1 MSSLKD
7 KIITPEALQATM
19 RELGLD
25 YSAYE
30 NLVKQSYF
38 STLSNLPTPF
48 WAVREQVRISQKV
61 YETTEALESINR
73 HIACFA
79 HVSTED
85 RTLVAFTPDRNSG
98 EADRQIRTTIGRLI
112 SKVLPFAD
120 DKYIQTLIADHN
132 SELTNEIEFIV
143 GEDIAKTYA
152 AGFNKVGACMSGKMF
167 GIQPT
172 LIYDAPGIK
181 MAVRRDADGEI
192 IERSMVYENGD
203 DKRYIRMYPGS
214 GAALVRRLQRAGFK
228 VGNWCGVQFR
238 TVFHASD
245 EGESAKVR
253 NVVAPYLDC
262 NGGHAQVVGSSVAL
276 FDGKLVA
283 VNQTQYEAIKRRFP
297 AGYDRYMQTPG
308 TSGYV
313 TLHPLKS
320 EDFTVVDALTGE
332 SVCLLESDRTAR
344 NVYRDGVVVTT
355 YSEDVCNYE
364 TAFNKTASG
373 STIEVY
379 IVEGTPTF
387 REGWRTWV
395 DNYANRAA
403 CGQYQLDESVYPEDR
418 GWYSRYNTTTI
429 EIDGVAKRVKLDDCV
444 WLITAE
450 GSEKKVFAKEI
461 TKKHTKLHKLTG
473 KLPGYAAPGV
483 KVYKTSTNRKVH
495 PAYNDNIYVYW
506 DGTADF
512 SRGRTSIYVDDF
524 GKSVR
529 AKNAEHLRAYYAS
542 DEYIK
547 LKQSYL
553 SGFADIYAKL
563 ASLERSTHYNYY
575 MCSGAAKVRWTGTTR
590 GSSLFKLS
598 VIHRLAL
605 EASLSFA
612 EAVFDIVS
620 NIQNKD
626 VGSYN
631 SNFEAAE
638 RALVESIL
646 LELAD
651 ALAEEAPTYLAAPA
665 PVPEVVQD
673 LPQPEMTIENA
684 A

>member
-7 KIITPEALQATM
+7 KITTLEALQVAM
-19 RELGLD
+19 QNLGLD
-25 YSAYE
+25 YRAYE
-30 NLVKQSYF
+30 SLVKQSYF
-38 STLSNLPTPF
+38 STLSNLPIPF
-48 WAVREQVRISQKV
+48 WAVREQVRINHKL
-61 YETTEALESINR
+61 YGITDALESINR

-79 HVSTED
+79 HISTED

-98 EADRQIRTTIGRLI
+98 EADRQVRTTIGRLI

-120 DKYIQTLIADHN
+120 DKYIQALIAEHN
-132 SELTNEIEFIV
+132 SELTNEIEFIT

-152 AGFNKVGACMSGKMF
+152 AGFNKVGACMSGKSF
-167 GIQPT
+167 DVQPT

-192 IERSMVYENGD
+192 IERAMVYENGD

-214 GAALVRRLQRAGFK
+214 GSALVRRLQRAGFK

-238 TVFHASD
+238 TIFHPID
-245 EGESAKVR
+245 GEAGETRS
-253 NVVAPYLDC
+253 VVVPYLDA
-262 NGGHAQVVGSSVAL
+262 NGGHATLIGSSVAL
-276 FDGKLVA
+276 FDDKLTA
-283 VNQTQYEAIKRRFP
+283 VTQTQYEAIKRRYP
-297 AGYDRYMQTPG
+297 MGHERYMQIPG

-313 TLHPLKS
+313 TLRPLKS
-320 EDFTVVDALTGE
+320 TDFTVVDSLTGE
-332 SVCLLESDRTAR
+332 TVCLLKDDRTAR
-344 NVYRDGVVVTT
+344 SVYRDGVIITT
-355 YSEDVCNYE
+355 YSEDVSNYQ
-364 TAFNKTASG
+364 TAFTRSAIG
-373 STIEVY
+373 STVEVY
-379 IVEGTPTF
+379 IVQDTPTF

-395 DNYANRAA
+395 DNATNRAG

-418 GWYSRYNTTTI
+418 GWYTRYNTTTI
-429 EIDGVAKRVKLDDCV
+429 EIDGVAKRVKLEDCV
-444 WLITAE
+444 WLVTTE
-450 GSEKKVFAKEI
+450 GGEKKVFAKEI
-461 TKKHTKLHKLTG
+461 TKKHTKLHRVTG
-473 KLPGYAAPGV
+473 KLPGYAEPGA

-512 SRGRTSIYVDDF
+512 SRGRSSVYVDDF

-529 AKNAEHLRAYYAS
+529 AKDAQHLRAYYAS

-547 LKQSYL
+547 LKQGYL
-553 SGFADIYAKL
+553 SGFPDIYAKL

-598 VIHRLAL
+598 VIQRLAS
-605 EASLSFA
+605 EAKLSFA

-620 NIQNKD
+620 NIRNVD
-626 VGSYN
+626 VYSYN
-631 SNFEAAE
+631 CNFEAAE
-638 RALVESIL
+638 RTLVESIG